1 MNNSY
6 IYNYANNSNVP
17 HLLLFGWTE
26 RSLYLENNIN
36 MHCKTMEDNLFPVAQ
51 MDTVQ
56 YMYMYI
62 NNQNNMYDTPIQQ
75 TTNDDQTTSE

>member
-1 MNNSY
+1 
-6 IYNYANNSNVP
+6 
-17 HLLLFGWTE
+17 
-26 RSLYLENNIN
+26 
-36 MHCKTMEDNLFPVAQ
+36 MHRKTMEDNLFTVAQ

-56 YMYMYI
+56 YMYMYV